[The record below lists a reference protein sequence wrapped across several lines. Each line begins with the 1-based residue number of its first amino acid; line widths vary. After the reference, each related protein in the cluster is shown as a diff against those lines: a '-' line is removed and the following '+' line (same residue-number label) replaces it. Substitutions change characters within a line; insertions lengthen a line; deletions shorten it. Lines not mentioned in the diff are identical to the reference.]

1 MENRAWQTHW
11 HKHPGVRSGDQ
22 LSLGE
27 RAADRMRNMMGSW
40 PFVFSFFGIMALWV
54 IVNTIFLQR
63 VLSGKAFD
71 PYPYILLN
79 LFLSM
84 LAGVQAAA
92 LLIAAKRA
100 DAISSEIAIHTEG
113 NTDNIK
119 TLLENKTLLAENTTL
134 TEQVKKNTD
143 LLEEIHLHVA
153 NIGKKVG
160 AEMGHFAPGEA
171 PPTGAQPV
179 FGDPLSLTCQ
189 ST

>member
-1 MENRAWQTHW
+1 MESRAWQSHW
-11 HKHPGVRSGDQ
+11 HKHPGVRTGDQ

-40 PFVFSFFGIMALWV
+40 PFVFTFFAIMIAWAV
-54 IVNTIFLQR
+54 TNTFFFEH
-63 VLSGKAFD
+63 VLHRKAFD

-100 DAISSEIAIHTEG
+100 DAVSSEVALHTSK
-113 NTDNIK
+113 NTDDIK
-119 TLLENKTLLAENTTL
+119 TLIQENTAL
-134 TEQVKKNTD
+134 ISQMKKNTD
-143 LLEEIHLHVA
+143 LLEEIHLHVS

-160 AEMGHFAPGEA
+160 ADTGNFPPAAWPPG
-171 PPTGAQPV
+171 
-179 FGDPLSLTCQ
+179 
-189 ST
+189 